1 MNAFLPANILIPQ
14 VDSMEKWAVIACDQ
28 FTSDP
33 AYWARVAETA
43 GDAPS
48 TLRLILPEAELG
60 TPQEAAHTEE
70 INRTMEAYLAN
81 GLFRTYENSFVYV
94 ERTLQN
100 GSVRKGLVGM
110 VDLEAYDYNPGSTS
124 AVRATERTV
133 TERIPPRQRVRRNA
147 SLELPHI
154 LLLCDD
160 DRKVLLEPIGA
171 KKESLTK
178 LYDFDLMEGGG
189 HITGY
194 LVSGEEAAAFEDRL
208 TAYTAAC
215 PEKYQDL
222 PGASL
227 VFAVGDGNH
236 SLATAK
242 ACWEKLKPTLPE
254 AERETHPA
262 RYALVELV
270 NLHDESLEFEPI
282 HRVLFGVEPKK
293 LLEAFLAAYPG
304 AHYGEGEGHQ
314 ISYILPGEKGVITVP
329 NPTAQLEVGTLQSF
343 LDKYLEAN
351 GGKIDY
357 IHGAD
362 VVEQLASQP
371 DSIGFLLPA
380 MGKDQLFPTVIFDGA
395 LPRKTFSMGEAHDKR
410 FYLEA
415 RKIK

>member
-160 DRKVLLEPIGA
+160 DRKVLLEPVGA

-208 TAYTAAC
+208 TAYTARIC
-215 PEKYQDL
+215 PARPWFL
-222 PGASL
+222 L
-227 VFAVGDGNH
+227 W
-236 SLATAK
+236 ATATTP
-242 ACWEKLKPTLPE
+242 WPRP
-254 AERETHPA
+254 R
-262 RYALVELV
+262 
-270 NLHDESLEFEPI
+270 
-282 HRVLFGVEPKK
+282 
-293 LLEAFLAAYPG
+293 AATK
-304 AHYGEGEGHQ
+304 
-314 ISYILPGEKGVITVP
+314 S
-329 NPTAQLEVGTLQSF
+329 
-343 LDKYLEAN
+343 
-351 GGKIDY
+351 
-357 IHGAD
+357 
-362 VVEQLASQP
+362 
-371 DSIGFLLPA
+371 
-380 MGKDQLFPTVIFDGA
+380 
-395 LPRKTFSMGEAHDKR
+395 
-410 FYLEA
+410 
-415 RKIK
+415 